1 MPFEYVADVL
11 GTTGIPSRSDSDRVL
26 GARYRRA
33 LRALADDTVAGAP
46 HMYHGHIL
54 RQDDRGL
61 MSR

>member
-1 MPFEYVADVL
+1 VSL
-11 GTTGIPSRSDSDRVL
+11 GPGTAVRF
-26 GARYRRA
+26 AQ
-33 LRALADDTVAGAP
+33 LADYTVAGAP

>member
-1 MPFEYVADVL
+1 LAP
-11 GTTGIPSRSDSDRVL
+11 GTAVRF
-26 GARYRRA
+26 AR
-33 LRALADDTVAGAP
+33 LADDTDAGTP